1 MLLCFEHVVFSRVDS
16 DGITYI
22 CPLGG
27 GPERKNSWK
36 EKDLLSGKD
45 SEMEKG
51 RSGAGEGGKSWMCGQ
66 EMSGCVSGH
75 HAPFEWRLQ

>member
-1 MLLCFEHVVFSRVDS
+1 MHLSTWGGVLTLCLKEHQASKEEQ
-16 DGITYI
+16 
-22 CPLGG
+22 L
-27 GPERKNSWK
+27 ER
-36 EKDLLSGKD
+36 EGKDLLSGKD

-66 EMSGCVSGH
+66 EMSGRVSGH